1 MRWLPA
7 LLLALLLVM
16 PLFIGGLSVVAVS
29 SFALDRDWYVGFL
42 SDERLYE
49 LPDAVSSATWQPTL
63 PGLTAFPPAMG
74 REALREL
81 LPPAYLRDQAG
92 SLVDQVFAFLWGR
105 APLDLSVDLSPLKQS
120 LIGDRA
126 KRFALALAK
135 DLPEAT
141 AAAAAPKRGTIP
153 SSRPK
158 SWTVDQTTRFIEAS
172 LPAVLASV
180 PDQLELGETVPLPWQ
195 GFSAFGMLIGA
206 AVVCM
211 LLACGA
217 WLGSAFAFSN
227 VTRERLLWLGGT
239 LLAPALCILS
249 IGVFSAASPL
259 ALSWARFGISMTDF
273 AGTGVSQGFVD
284 AIVNAARLSLGRVGI
299 GFLATGGI
307 AAGIGIGLLV
317 WGGITPNGNRSD
329 QIQKDQAAT
338 A

>member
-1 MRWLPA
+1 LPA

-16 PLFIGGLSVVAVS
+16 PLFIGGLSAVAVS
-29 SFALDRDWYVGFL
+29 TFALDRDWYVGFL

-49 LPDAVSSATWQPTL
+49 LPDAVSSAPWQMTL

-74 REALREL
+74 SEALREL
-81 LPPAYLRDQAG
+81 LPPSYLRDQAG

-120 LIGDRA
+120 LVGDRA
-126 KRFALALAK
+126 KRFALAMAK
-135 DLPEAT
+135 DLPD
-141 AAAAAPKRGTIP
+141 AAASAAAPKRGTIP

-158 SWTVDQTTRFIEAS
+158 GWTVEQTARFIEAS
-172 LPAVLASV
+172 LPTVLASV
-180 PDQLELGETVPLPWQ
+180 PDRLELGETVPLPWP

-217 WLGSAFAFSN
+217 WLGSAFAFSD

-273 AGTGVSQGFVD
+273 TGTGVSQGFVD
-284 AIVNAARLSLGRVGI
+284 AVVNAARLSLARVGI

-317 WGGITPNGNRSD
+317 WGGITPNGG
-329 QIQKDQAAT
+329 KDTQVRKDRTAT